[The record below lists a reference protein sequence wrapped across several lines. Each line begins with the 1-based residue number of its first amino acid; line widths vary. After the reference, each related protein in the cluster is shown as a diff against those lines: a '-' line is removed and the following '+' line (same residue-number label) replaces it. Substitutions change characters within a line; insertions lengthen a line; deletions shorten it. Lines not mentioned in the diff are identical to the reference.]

1 MGTRRGTIAL
11 VIAAIAWS
19 TLSAATRRAATK
31 EEFTTDFNLQDCNF
45 STTGRNPFF
54 VLVPGYRLTLEGVED
69 TQQVHLA
76 ITVLPKEHAITLP
89 GVGKFMTR
97 VVEERESVDGDL
109 SEVSRNFFAICEQTN
124 DVFYFGEE
132 VDLYEGGQI
141 VGHGGAWEAGI
152 NGAAPGISMPGTF
165 LLGSRYFQE
174 IAPGVAMDRAENV
187 AMGLTLDVPAG
198 RFTRAVQV
206 KETTP
211 LEPNARE
218 FKFYAPGLGI
228 IVDDVLKLVEV
239 FDPSK

>member
-1 MGTRRGTIAL
+1 MGVRKAFIAL
-11 VIAAIAWS
+11 AVTAVAWG
-19 TLSAATRRAATK
+19 TLSAATRRAPTK
-31 EEFTTDFNLQDCNF
+31 QEFTTDFNLQDCRF

-69 TQQVHLA
+69 QEQLRLV
-76 ITVLPKEHAITLP
+76 ITVLPREHAITLP
-89 GVGKFMTR
+89 GIGRVMTR

-109 SEVSRNFFAICEQTN
+109 AEVSRNYFAICEQTN

-132 VDLYEGGQI
+132 VDIYEDGQI
-141 VGHGGAWEAGI
+141 VSHGGAWEAGI

-174 IAPGVAMDRAENV
+174 IAPGVAMDRAEHV

-198 RFTRAVQV
+198 RLMGVVQV

-211 LEPNARE
+211 LEPHESE
-218 FKFYAPGLGI
+218 FKFYAPGIGI
-228 IVDDVLKLVEV
+228 IVDEVLRLVEV
-239 FDPSK
+239 FDPSN